1 MEGSFDTPQLSE
13 EEIRREIMEEVEKNE
28 RQKQAKLEDERK
40 KSEST
45 KAEELRGIVLTDD
58 GRSANNYSH

>member
-1 MEGSFDTPQLSE
+1 
-13 EEIRREIMEEVEKNE
+13 MEEVEKNE

-45 KAEELRGIVLTDD
+45 KAEELRGIILTDI
-58 GRSANNYSH
+58 GRALTTTATDTVVANRA

>member
-1 MEGSFDTPQLSE
+1 VQTVEGSFDTPQLSE

-28 RQKQAKLEDERK
+28 RQRQAKLEDERK

-45 KAEELRGIVLTDD
+45 KTEELRGIILD
-58 GRSANNYSH
+58 